1 MCKNRILAALLA
13 SLMLTPA
20 LASCSDS
27 AADTAETTADTT
39 AAETTEAPEPELSDD
54 LPEMD
59 FGGYTFTFLTSSTT
73 TQHIIS
79 AVNEDSGD
87 VLDSAL
93 YNRTRAVAEKYN
105 ISFNDDIVESSADK
119 ALTAFRNSVT
129 SGDQA
134 YDVTNLLERR
144 AFAMVTEG
152 YFADIS
158 ALKYTNMDKPY
169 WSGDI
174 NELINLTEK
183 IYLAYG
189 SMVLGMYDMTHI
201 ILFNKQMQENL
212 KLENPDDMVW
222 DGTWTLDKMTEMG
235 KAARKDANGDGAWGT
250 EDTYAIVGGSNAMMY
265 AFLSAARLRT
275 AEVVEEGVI
284 RINLLS
290 NPKIE
295 EVFTKI
301 SDICWDPGF
310 WYTKSTNSNNYHLT
324 DTYFQTNQSLF
335 ADHTFS
341 SMIQLRDMEA
351 DFGVVPFPKYTDDQ
365 EEYGAMV
372 EAGTRAITV
381 PATVKNPDLVGAVL
395 ETMNFLS
402 YRDIIPV
409 YYEVVMKQKVS
420 RDSESAKML
429 DLILDSICYDLGAT
443 MFNDQIKDGIF
454 RNLFRDNKREY
465 ASQVTTQIPKIEQ
478 AITAAGG
485 KSLQQ

>member
-13 SLMLTPA
+13 SLMLVPA
-20 LASCSDS
+20 LVSCSDS

-39 AAETTEAPEPELSDD
+39 ALETTEAPEPELSDD

-158 ALKYTNMDKPY
+158 ALKYTNMDTPY

-174 NELINLTEK
+174 NELINLTDK

-212 KLENPDDMVW
+212 KLANPYDMVW

-250 EDTYAIVGGSNAMMY
+250 EDTYAIVGGSNAMM
-265 AFLSAARLRT
+265 
-275 AEVVEEGVI
+275 
-284 RINLLS
+284 
-290 NPKIE
+290 
-295 EVFTKI
+295 
-301 SDICWDPGF
+301 
-310 WYTKSTNSNNYHLT
+310 
-324 DTYFQTNQSLF
+324 
-335 ADHTFS
+335 
-341 SMIQLRDMEA
+341 
-351 DFGVVPFPKYTDDQ
+351 
-365 EEYGAMV
+365 
-372 EAGTRAITV
+372 
-381 PATVKNPDLVGAVL
+381 
-395 ETMNFLS
+395 
-402 YRDIIPV
+402 
-409 YYEVVMKQKVS
+409 
-420 RDSESAKML
+420 
-429 DLILDSICYDLGAT
+429 
-443 MFNDQIKDGIF
+443 
-454 RNLFRDNKREY
+454 
-465 ASQVTTQIPKIEQ
+465 
-478 AITAAGG
+478 
-485 KSLQQ
+485 